1 MSLQGWHPLAMSP
14 HLLPFAR
21 LAMLVVGLIV
31 CLPCWPLPGGTVD
44 LNLANQ
50 AELEMVKG
58 IGPQLSGRILEERSR
73 GRFTDWADFI
83 ARLKGL
89 GPTHAARLSAAGL
102 RVGGE
107 PYAGS
112 APGREPAK

>member
-1 MSLQGWHPLAMSP
+1 MSARSR
-14 HLLPFAR
+14 PFTR
-21 LAMLVVGLIV
+21 LAHGLASLLIAV
-31 CLPCWPLPGGTVD
+31 PGWAGGSVD

-58 IGPQLSGRILEERSR
+58 IGPQLSERILHERADGPFVS
-73 GRFTDWADFI
+73 WEDFI

-89 GPTHAARLSAAGL
+89 GPSHAARLSAAGL
-102 RVGGE
+102 RVGGQ

>member
-1 MSLQGWHPLAMSP
+1 MPSH
-14 HLLPFAR
+14 HRLLAR
-21 LAMLVVGLIV
+21 LARWTAGLVIALPAWGLQ
-31 CLPCWPLPGGTVD
+31 GGLVD

-58 IGPQLSGRILEERSR
+58 IGPQLSERILHER
-73 GRFTDWADFI
+73 TDGPFASWEDFI

-89 GPTHAARLSAAGL
+89 GPSHAARLSAAGL
-102 RVGGE
+102 RVAGQ

-112 APGREPAK
+112 TPGREPAK

>member
-1 MSLQGWHPLAMSP
+1 MSSRPRSFPWPAQWIAGLFIA
-14 HLLPFAR
+14 LPAW
-21 LAMLVVGLIV
+21 A
-31 CLPCWPLPGGTVD
+31 LPGGLVD

-58 IGPQLSGRILEERSR
+58 VGPQLSERILKERSD
-73 GRFTDWADFI
+73 GPFASWEDFI
-83 ARLKGL
+83 ARLKGV

-102 RVGGE
+102 RVGGQ
-107 PYAGS
+107 PYAGK